1 MFTRTRI
8 RLTAWYVAI
17 LATFLIL
24 IGAAVYAVVRQQA
37 ENGITSGLR
46 LTAGRAAADMAS
58 GNLADLDRL
67 NRAPYTVT
75 TVLLPSGIGQVRRA
89 SPQFSLPYGPALN
102 HALKTGRDVR
112 TVGSGESGLRLYT
125 MRVNDEEG
133 RPAALVQVA
142 RSTEPEHQTLGN
154 LLTGLL
160 LGGVGGLLLAAIGGW
175 FLAGKS
181 LRPLRDAF
189 DRQHAFVADASHE
202 LRTPL
207 AVIRANAEYLNQQQ
221 PDNPEVQ
228 DIVSETERL
237 SALVD
242 TLLAVARGDSAERG
256 AIREPLDLGD
266 VVSSSATAMQ
276 PLAAGRGIDL
286 TVAAGEGL
294 RVQGDREQLRQLVII
309 LVDNA
314 LRYTAAGGRVHVYAG
329 NENGNAL
336 VTVHDT
342 GIGMPEEAQA
352 RVFER
357 FYRADDAR
365 NRESG
370 GAGLG
375 LAIAEELVHGHGG
388 RISVES
394 TPGAGSTFTVRLPLF
409 T

>member
-1 MFTRTRI
+1 MFTRARI

-17 LATFLIL
+17 LATFLVL

-37 ENGITSGLR
+37 ETGITSGLR

-58 GNLADLDRL
+58 GNVADLDRL

-75 TVLLPSGIGQVRRA
+75 TVLLPSGMTQVRHA
-89 SPQFSLPYGPALN
+89 SPQFSLPYGPALS
-102 HALKTGRDVR
+102 HAYKTGRDVR
-112 TVGSGESGLRLYT
+112 TIGSGESGLRLYT
-125 MRVNDEEG
+125 LLVRDEEG
-133 RPAALVQVA
+133 RAAALVQVA
-142 RSTEPEHQTLGN
+142 RSTQPEHQTLGN
-154 LLTGLL
+154 LLKGLL
-160 LGGVGGLLLAAIGGW
+160 LGGVGGLVLAAIGGW

-181 LRPLRDAF
+181 LKPLREAF

-207 AVIRANAEYLNQQQ
+207 AVIRANAEYLHQEQ

-266 VVSSSATAMQ
+266 VVSNSATAMQ
-276 PLAAGRGIDL
+276 PLATGRGIDL

-294 RVQGDREQLRQLVII
+294 RVQGDREQLRQLVVI

-314 LRYTAAGGRVHVYAG
+314 LRYTSEGGRVHVYAG
-329 NENGNAL
+329 QENGHAL
-336 VTVHDT
+336 LTVHDT
-342 GIGMPEEAQA
+342 GIGIPEAAQP

-375 LAIAEELVHGHGG
+375 LAIAQELVEGHGG

-394 TPGAGSTFTVRLPLF
+394 TPGAGSTFIVRLPL
-409 T
+409 TV